1 MNYKS
6 NTPGVWVNEDQNGG
20 FDINDHVKDWASIAV
35 VTTKQLFN
43 SFIIL
48 ATVYIYCSMVTSC
61 DTFLHASLQTSF
73 NSLRVLSQK

>member
-43 SFIIL
+43 SFII
-48 ATVYIYCSMVTSC
+48 
-61 DTFLHASLQTSF
+61 
-73 NSLRVLSQK
+73 